1 MRKLIKVK
9 MMYPWSSN
17 ITQMT
22 IKMKMNQYKDDIHQ
36 DEDDDHQTQR
46 WIANKTYQSRD
57 RWRSLREFGQ
67 PASDSLPRG
76 WSRWSTMFLGPD
88 QDVTFQNAIQEYNV
102 LCHDILWM
110 VMSSTSTMW
119 SLTRIRPSQ
128 PATESSTTLWTLG
141 LNITFS
147 SFTFLIQLHSSIFSI
162 MFWTLMFCIV
172 FLSLH
177 FFIHFQA
184 IYLHID
190 VQLVGDAVNH
200 VDADDADSKT
210 WWRGQAGFHH
220 KVDVDLREI
229 NLKTI
234 LKEQQ
239 STKKQAC

>member
-1 MRKLIKVK
+1 M
-9 MMYPWSSN
+9 PCF
-17 ITQMT
+17 
-22 IKMKMNQYKDDIHQ
+22 YKDAGQDEEADQGKDDVSMVIKYNTNDHQ
-36 DEDDDHQTQR
+36 DEDEPIQRWYPSRWRWRPPTQR
-46 WIANKTYQSRD
+46 WIGNKTYQSRD
-57 RWRSLREFGQ
+57 RWRSLREFAR

-76 WSRWSTMFLGPD
+76 WSRWPTVFLDPD
-88 QDVTFQNAIQEYNV
+88 QDVMFQNAIQDYHV

-200 VDADDADSKT
+200 VDADDADSK
-210 WWRGQAGFHH
+210 
-220 KVDVDLREI
+220 I
-229 NLKTI
+229 
-234 LKEQQ
+234 
-239 STKKQAC
+239 